1 MRIWSRRMTA
11 AMMTLLVAAA
21 SFAGCSRQTQESG
34 LQLTRV
40 ETQAAARGTLQITGT
55 YIGTVAP
62 HNSVDVTP
70 LVSGTVLK
78 VNVQVGDKVK
88 AGDVLCQFDDK
99 AASLQLQSAQD
110 AVNSAQ
116 AGKDAAEDQTNHQ
129 YSQSGFKGFFDC
141 GVHNYFAFSNS
152 SKNRLASSALS

>member
-40 ETQAAARGTLQITGT
+40 ETQAATRGTLQITGT

-78 VNVQVGDKVK
+78 VNVQAGDKVK
-88 AGDVLCQFDDK
+88 VYVEEHARHFGIAIDETIIEQ
-99 AASLQLQSAQD
+99 
-110 AVNSAQ
+110 
-116 AGKDAAEDQTNHQ
+116 
-129 YSQSGFKGFFDC
+129 
-141 GVHNYFAFSNS
+141 
-152 SKNRLASSALS
+152 